1 MSALRIR
8 LIGVLPALI
17 LLTACAGNTDA
28 PVRAVE
34 DYIDAL
40 AAHDA
45 DRLALLSC
53 AEWENDALTTLDS
66 FAAVEV
72 TPVDVSCEAHD
83 VQADSARVTCSG
95 ALAVSYE
102 GEIRQFDLANQDFQ
116 MVRQSGSWLVC
127 EVQQSDV
134 Q

>member
-8 LIGVLPALI
+8 LIGILPVLI
-17 LLTACAGNTDA
+17 LLTACAGDTAA
-28 PVRAVE
+28 PARAVE
-34 DYIDAL
+34 DYVDAL

-53 AEWENDALTTLDS
+53 AEWEDDALRALDS

-95 ALAVSYE
+95 VLAVSYE
-102 GEIRQFDLANQDFQ
+102 GEVRQFDLADQDFQ

-127 EVQQSDV
+127 GVQSDA

>member
-1 MSALRIR
+1 MSALRTC
-8 LIGVLPALI
+8 LICILAALI
-17 LLTACAGNTDA
+17 LLTACAGEPDA
-28 PVRAVE
+28 PARAVE
-34 DYIDAL
+34 DYLDAL

-53 AEWENDALTTLDS
+53 AEWEDDALTTLDS

-72 TPVDVSCEAHD
+72 TLVDVGCEAHD
-83 VQADSARVTCSG
+83 VQADSARVACSG

-102 GEIRQFDLANQDFQ
+102 GEIRQFDLAEQDFQ

-127 EVQQSDV
+127 GVQ
-134 Q
+134 

>member
-1 MSALRIR
+1 MSLRTCLISMLAALT
-8 LIGVLPALI
+8 LI
-17 LLTACAGNTDA
+17 TACTGNTDA
-28 PVRAVE
+28 PARAVE
-34 DYIDAL
+34 DYLDAL
-40 AAHDA
+40 ASQDA
-45 DRLALLSC
+45 NRLALLSC
-53 AEWENDALTTLDS
+53 AEWEDDALTTLDS

-95 ALAVSYE
+95 ALAASYE
-102 GEIRQFDLANQDFQ
+102 GEVRQFDLAEQDFQ

-127 EVQQSDV
+127 GVQRSDA